1 MLRAPLNC
9 LGTVV
14 LAGLVVACTTPHHVG
29 KVPKESPPAPAPAA
43 PRPLPAGSAEGV
55 PESLLH
61 EYEGRDAATAAE
73 IATWQLPFQA
83 KRIAVALLT
92 LAAKDDLAG
101 LPAVF
106 TKHARWGIPDRR
118 EYDARPIFADGGR
131 EFFDT
136 FRDAASRFARKEAF
150 FCPPVVPPAAQVY
163 VRNGAEPMWCAYLSK
178 DGLDVLAFKFV
189 YENGSAKIDYIGL
202 QPTRATGGIAA
213 RKGPLP
219 PPMTPQVKRG
229 SAPVGPF
236 MSSGGE
242 TVPLQIERRPP
253 PGTVNPPDPA
263 SSLAP
268 ARPAPPPPL
277 APRPPARPAPPLAPR
292 PPTRPRP
299 PVPRLPAG
307 PRPPAAPR
315 PPRRRPRRPPRLTDL
330 SGMSLAACSLRQALS
345 GMFSWTCPFVQAPWA
360 RPSAQP
366 RALAGTEDIHLRT
379 CPNRQPIIR
388 PPPARAT
395 SARATA
401 TSRAAGARVRRGH

>member
-29 KVPKESPPAPAPAA
+29 KVPKESPPAQAPAA
-43 PRPLPAGSAEGV
+43 ARPLPAGSAEGV

-61 EYEGRDAATAAE
+61 EYADREVASAAE

-106 TKHARWGIPDRR
+106 TEHARWGIPDRR

-131 EFFDT
+131 EFFDI

-202 QPTRATGGIAA
+202 LPTRATGGISAH
-213 RKGPLP
+213 RGKNPPQP

-229 SAPVGPF
+229 TAPVGPF
-236 MSSGGE
+236 MSSGSE
-242 TVPLQIERRPP
+242 SIPLQIERRDPP
-253 PGTVNPPDPA
+253 PGIRPPSPA
-263 SSLAP
+263 GALAP
-268 ARPAPPPPL
+268 AGAPAP
-277 APRPPARPAPPLAPR
+277 APAPTSGPAPA
-292 PPTRPRP
+292 T
-299 PVPRLPAG
+299 PA
-307 PRPPAAPR
+307 P
-315 PPRRRPRRPPRLTDL
+315 
-330 SGMSLAACSLRQALS
+330 
-345 GMFSWTCPFVQAPWA
+345 
-360 RPSAQP
+360 
-366 RALAGTEDIHLRT
+366 
-379 CPNRQPIIR
+379 
-388 PPPARAT
+388 T
-395 SARATA
+395 SAPATPA
-401 TSRAAGARVRRGH
+401 PAPGH

>member
-9 LGTVV
+9 FGTVV
-14 LAGLVVACTTPHHVG
+14 LAGLVVACTTPHHAG

-43 PRPLPAGSAEGV
+43 ARPLPAGTAEGA

-61 EYEGRDAATAAE
+61 EYEAREVASAAE

-106 TKHARWGIPDRR
+106 TRHARWGIPDRR
-118 EYDARPIFADGGR
+118 EFDARPIFADGGR
-131 EFFDT
+131 EFFDV

-150 FCPPVVPPAAQVY
+150 FCPPVVPPAAQIY
-163 VRNGAEPMWCAYLSK
+163 VRNGAEPMWCAYLSR

-202 QPTRATGGIAA
+202 LPTRAPGLLSVHRVPEPPT
-213 RKGPLP
+213 P

-229 SAPVGPF
+229 TGPVGPF

-253 PGTVNPPDPA
+253 PGTVNPPNPAGSLATPPAGTPAPTGGA
-263 SSLAP
+263 SSGPSGASSPAGTAP
-268 ARPAPPPPL
+268 A
-277 APRPPARPAPPLAPR
+277 
-292 PPTRPRP
+292 PTK
-299 PVPRLPAG
+299 A
-307 PRPPAAPR
+307 PAAP
-315 PPRRRPRRPPRLTDL
+315 
-330 SGMSLAACSLRQALS
+330 
-345 GMFSWTCPFVQAPWA
+345 APA
-360 RPSAQP
+360 KA
-366 RALAGTEDIHLRT
+366 
-379 CPNRQPIIR
+379 
-388 PPPARAT
+388 PAPAPT
-395 SARATA
+395 SAPAPA
-401 TSRAAGARVRRGH
+401 PAH

>member
-1 MLRAPLNC
+1 MLRAPLNYF
-9 LGTVV
+9 GIVV
-14 LAGLVVACTTPHHVG
+14 LAGLVVACNTPHRVG
-29 KVPKESPPAPAPAA
+29 KVPKESPAAQAKEPAPS

-61 EYEGRDAATAAE
+61 EYESREPASAAE

-106 TKHARWGIPDRR
+106 TEHARWGIPDRR

-136 FRDAASRFARKEAF
+136 FREAASRFSRKEAF
-150 FCPPVVPPAAQVY
+150 FCPPVVPAAAQTY

-202 QPTRATGGIAA
+202 QPTRATSGIVA
-213 RKGPLP
+213 RKGPMP

-229 SAPVGPF
+229 SGPVGPF

-242 TVPLQIERRPP
+242 TVPLQIERRDPP
-253 PGTVNPPDPA
+253 PGVRPPNPA
-263 SSLAP
+263 GALAP
-268 ARPAPPPPL
+268 AGTPAP
-277 APRPPARPAPPLAPR
+277 APGTPAPTGAAGTPAPTGAAGTPAPAAR
-292 PPTRPRP
+292 A
-299 PVPRLPAG
+299 PAG
-307 PRPPAAPR
+307 SPATTAPVT
-315 PPRRRPRRPPRLTDL
+315 P
-330 SGMSLAACSLRQALS
+330 
-345 GMFSWTCPFVQAPWA
+345 APA
-360 RPSAQP
+360 KA
-366 RALAGTEDIHLRT
+366 
-379 CPNRQPIIR
+379 
-388 PPPARAT
+388 PAP
-395 SARATA
+395 
-401 TSRAAGARVRRGH
+401 GH